1 MSELS
6 INVIIAGRT
15 YPLNIEQ
22 GEEEGVRAAANKIN
36 EAIKVLQENYAVKD
50 TQDLLAM
57 AALQLVVQ
65 SGFGAAPS
73 PSAQGQEHAQL
84 TGLLHQLNHTLENA
98 LK

>member
-15 YPLNIEQ
+15 YPLNIERD
-22 GEEEGVRAAANKIN
+22 EEEGVRAAANKIN

-57 AALQLVVQ
+57 SALQLVVQ
-65 SGFGAAPS
+65 SGFGVTPAPAS
-73 PSAQGQEHAQL
+73 GQDDVQL
-84 TGLLHQLNHTLENA
+84 KGILHSINSTLDNA